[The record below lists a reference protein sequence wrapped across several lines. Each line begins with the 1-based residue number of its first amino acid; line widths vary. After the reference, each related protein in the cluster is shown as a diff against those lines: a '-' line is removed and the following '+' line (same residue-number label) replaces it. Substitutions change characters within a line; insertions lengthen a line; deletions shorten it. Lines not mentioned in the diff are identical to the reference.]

1 MLLPLRTDIPL
12 RARPWMN
19 YAIILVTIALSV
31 WGWKY
36 PTLAEHYELNARDPH
51 LVNFLSYAFLHQPGA
66 LAPWLSIHLI
76 GNVLALYLFG
86 NNVNDRLGHVGY
98 LALYLAGAVF
108 AAVGCVLL
116 PGSGPRVIGASGAV
130 MAVTGGYLVLFPRSH
145 MTLMYVLIVING
157 VVEVPCLY
165 LVSFFVALDV
175 AMNLAGSTGVAHTA
189 HVWGA
194 LLGFGVCMI
203 LLATRL
209 LPRDPFDFLALVQR
223 WHRRRQYQSLVAA
236 GFDPFGGVGG
246 GARPA
251 AGGGVTVRRADQP
264 AGAAVAVGGEV
275 GGRRADDAYNAA
287 LERIKELRAQVHEAI
302 AHHNLPHAAI
312 LFIELKTLDPDQVLS
327 RQAQLD
333 VANQLASQQFFR
345 EAADA
350 YEQFI
355 RHYPNFKQLEH
366 VELMAGLIYAR
377 YLGRKARA
385 KELLSHAVTRL
396 HDERQIAMAREELEK
411 LGVPQRSA

>member
-1 MLLPLRTDIPL
+1 
-12 RARPWMN
+12 
-19 YAIILVTIALSV
+19 
-31 WGWKY
+31 
-36 PTLAEHYELNARDPH
+36 
-51 LVNFLSYAFLHQPGA
+51 
-66 LAPWLSIHLI
+66 
-76 GNVLALYLFG
+76 
-86 NNVNDRLGHVGY
+86 
-98 LALYLAGAVF
+98 VF

-130 MAVTGGYLVLFPRSH
+130 MAVTGAYLVLFPRSH
-145 MTLMYVLIVING
+145 MTLMYVLILVNG

-194 LLGFGVCMI
+194 LLGFGVCVA
-203 LLATRL
+203 LLALRL

-236 GFDPFGGVGG
+236 GYDPFGGRPRPGQGG
-246 GARPA
+246 GA
-251 AGGGVTVRRADQP
+251 VTVRRADQP
-264 AGAAVAVGGEV
+264 REEESVAAR
-275 GGRRADDAYNAA
+275 GRRAAAEAYDAT
-287 LERIKELRAQVHEAI
+287 LDRIKELRAQVNEAI

-333 VANQLASQQFFR
+333 VANQLASQQFYR

-350 YEQFI
+350 YEQFL

-385 KELLSHAVTRL
+385 KELLSHAITRL
-396 HDERQIAMAREELEK
+396 HDERQVAMAREELEK
-411 LGVPQRSA
+411 LGVAQRS

>member
-1 MLLPLRTDIPL
+1 
-12 RARPWMN
+12 MN
-19 YAIILVTIALSV
+19 YLIILANVAISV

-36 PTLAEHYELNARDPH
+36 PTLAEQYELNARDPH
-51 LVNFLSYAFLHQPGA
+51 LANFLSYAFLHQGGA

-76 GNVLALYLFG
+76 GNMLALYMFG

-130 MAVTGGYLVLFPRSH
+130 MAVTGAYLVLFPRSH
-145 MTLMYVLIVING
+145 MTLMYVLVIVNG
-157 VVEVPCLY
+157 LVEVPCLY

-194 LLGFGVCMI
+194 LMGFGVCLA
-203 LLATRL
+203 LLAARL

-236 GFDPFGGVGG
+236 GYDPFAG
-246 GARPA
+246 GAR
-251 AGGGVTVRRADQP
+251 AGGAAAVAGTVTVRRADEP
-264 AGAAVAVGGEV
+264 PGEAAGGGDQATRH
-275 GGRRADDAYNAA
+275 GRRAGDAYEAN

-312 LFIELKTLDPDQVLS
+312 LFIELKTLDPEQVLS

-350 YEQFI
+350 YEQFL

-396 HDERQIAMAREELEK
+396 HDERQLAMAREELEK
-411 LGVPQRSA
+411 LGVPQRNA